1 LNIDLLVL
9 GYGQFE
15 TTTKKCLE
23 SILPQVDQSFAK
35 VYVLDNGSP
44 DDSAEKQ
51 KIFCKNYIWVESF
64 YSETNLGYAGG
75 MNYLAEKSV
84 GDWLMLIGSDT
95 IFYPNALG
103 CMFQAL
109 STVPESVGLVG
120 PVTNSAGTAQ
130 CLQALGDDVS
140 SAFSKAKDI
149 FDLPSGII
157 LPLYR
162 ADFFCVAIRRSIW
175 NQLNGLDEIY
185 GLGYYEDFDF
195 SMRAKS
201 LGFACVMVEDALVF
215 HQGSASF
222 KNSTKQSELLKK
234 NKMIFLLRF
243 PKAEL
248 RHIREDL
255 YLSILSLLNIDFSS
269 SSTNQLAFD
278 STVNHLKLRIE
289 SLELNKPKGLVKRL
303 IWKKKVRVLNH
314 QFQEWQKS
322 LSKE

>member
-1 LNIDLLVL
+1 MNIDLLVL

-15 TTTKKCLE
+15 TTTKRCLE
-23 SILPQVDQSFAK
+23 SILLQVDQSLAR
-35 VYVLDNGSP
+35 VYVLDNGSS

-51 KIFCKNYIWVESF
+51 KLFCKNYNWVESF
-64 YSETNLGYAGG
+64 YSKTNLGYAGG

-84 GDWLMLIGSDT
+84 GDWLMLVGSDT
-95 IFYPNALG
+95 IFYPNALSR
-103 CMFQAL
+103 MLQAL
-109 STVPESVGLVG
+109 SIVPDNIGLVG

-140 SAFSKAKDI
+140 LAFSKAKDI
-149 FDLPSGII
+149 FDIPSRVI

-175 NQLNGLDEIY
+175 NQLNGLDKIY

-201 LGFACVMVEDALVF
+201 LGFACAMVEDALVF
-215 HQGSASF
+215 HQGSTSF
-222 KNSTKQSELLKK
+222 KNSTNQSELLKK
-234 NKMIFLLRF
+234 NKMIFLSRF

-255 YLSILSLLNIDFSS
+255 YLSILSFLHNDFSS
-269 SSTNQLAFD
+269 NSTNQLE
-278 STVNHLKLRIE
+278 SKSRVSHLKLRIE
-289 SLELNKPKGLVKRL
+289 SLAQNKPKGLIKRL
-303 IWKKKVRVLNH
+303 IWQKKVRVLNH